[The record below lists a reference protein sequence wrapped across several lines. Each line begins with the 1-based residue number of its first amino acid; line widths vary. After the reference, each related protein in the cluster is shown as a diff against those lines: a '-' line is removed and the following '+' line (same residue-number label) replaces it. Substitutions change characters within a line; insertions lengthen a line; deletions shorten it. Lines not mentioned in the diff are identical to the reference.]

1 MTYSKKN
8 KTILMLD
15 NEPLMIDR
23 RIILEGKTLVKEGYN
38 VILATRGD
46 GIKPPKE
53 FVGGIEVR
61 RFVDPCMLFEID
73 GNIQSLQLRL
83 VKSRQIIDGWIYSPG
98 NPVLE
103 ASVRS
108 NLFFL
113 PKKLQ
118 TFFYALVWPPI
129 MAAILRN
136 RKIGGVLKGFLG
148 RAFEPAIYFLTI
160 SPRFL
165 VPYFFLLM
173 GRAKDCLAAM
183 HRTGSSKDITFKGW
197 EFEIEKFSKE
207 LRPDVVHV
215 HDLPNLLIGKQIS
228 EFLSVPLI
236 YDAHELYPM
245 QYIANEDHRKKL
257 FELEKSLIP
266 FVDAVI
272 TVNRQCADF
281 LESTYSI
288 QDVVPLSN
296 ATESPDGFNPSEP
309 LRLWHKR
316 FDLSDNV
323 KIIVFQGGINP
334 IRNIDQ
340 LIKALA
346 ELPDFIHVG
355 FITYSKDVKYYE
367 DLSRE
372 LGVFDRIHYVIE
384 IPWDQVVYWL
394 ASSDVGIMPYQA
406 TNYNAQI
413 SSPNKLYEFVVAGI
427 PIIGS
432 TELINVK
439 LAIEQDGLGLSI
451 LLRGVDSYI
460 RVIMNM
466 FDHPEGPNRFKKNV
480 LIARSHYTWSSEE
493 QKLIALYS
501 RICDQ
506 AYRPKAL
513 RVKGIRN
520 VPCAE

>member
-1 MTYSKKN
+1 
-8 KTILMLD
+8 
-15 NEPLMIDR
+15 
-23 RIILEGKTLVKEGYN
+23 
-38 VILATRGD
+38 
-46 GIKPPKE
+46 
-53 FVGGIEVR
+53 
-61 RFVDPCMLFEID
+61 
-73 GNIQSLQLRL
+73 
-83 VKSRQIIDGWIYSPG
+83 
-98 NPVLE
+98 
-103 ASVRS
+103 
-108 NLFFL
+108 
-113 PKKLQ
+113 
-118 TFFYALVWPPI
+118 
-129 MAAILRN
+129 
-136 RKIGGVLKGFLG
+136 
-148 RAFEPAIYFLTI
+148 
-160 SPRFL
+160 
-165 VPYFFLLM
+165 M
-173 GRAKDCLAAM
+173 GRAKDSMAVM
-183 HRTGSSKDITFKGW
+183 HRAGSSENITFKGW

-215 HDLPNLLIGKQIS
+215 HDLPNLPIGKRIS
-228 EFLSVPLI
+228 EFLRIPLI

-272 TVNRQCADF
+272 AVNRQCSDF

-288 QDVVPLSN
+288 QGVVPLSN
-296 ATESPDGFNPSEP
+296 ATESPDGFNPSERS
-309 LRLWHKR
+309 RLWHKR

-334 IRNIDQ
+334 IRNIDE

-346 ELPDFIHVG
+346 ELPDFIHLG

-367 DLSRE
+367 DLSRK
-372 LGVFDRIHYVIE
+372 LGVFDRVHYVIE
-384 IPWDQVVYWL
+384 IPWDQVIYWL
-394 ASSDVGIMPYQA
+394 ASSDVGILPYQA

-439 LAIEQDGLGLSI
+439 LAIEQDGLGLST

-466 FDHPEGPNRFKKNV
+466 FDHPEGPNRFKKNI
-480 LIARSHYTWSSEE
+480 LIARSRYTWSSEE

-513 RVKGIRN
+513 RVKNIRN